1 MANKYPT
8 TPKSAAQ
15 TRRKGAIQTRSI
27 FVFFDLGG
35 TLVDLRGIVA
45 SMAERLTAVH
55 TRGPVPLALRW
66 AVTTAEALPSA
77 HGPRFRSEREIASE
91 VLYDLLAKR
100 GRADARDVSPKLVQ
114 DAWAGYVRTCTLQP
128 DVTVAWLRN
137 LRTKVAGLG
146 VVTDGDT
153 DAVAGVLSHTGLDKL
168 FDSVTTSEA
177 VRSYKPDLG
186 IYRAALKA
194 LKARPSESLFV
205 SDAAL
210 DLQGAARLGLAAA
223 WIPRSLLPDL
233 AKPPPST
240 LILSRIQDVDRIVTR
255 HGKTGRFELR

>member
-66 AVTTAEALPSA
+66 AVTT
-77 HGPRFRSEREIASE
+77 
-91 VLYDLLAKR
+91 
-100 GRADARDVSPKLVQ
+100 
-114 DAWAGYVRTCTLQP
+114 
-128 DVTVAWLRN
+128 
-137 LRTKVAGLG
+137 
-146 VVTDGDT
+146 
-153 DAVAGVLSHTGLDKL
+153 
-168 FDSVTTSEA
+168 SEA
-177 VRSYKPDLG
+177 VRSYKPDPR
-186 IYRAALKA
+186 IYRSALKA

>member
-1 MANKYPT
+1 M
-8 TPKSAAQ
+8 
-15 TRRKGAIQTRSI
+15 
-27 FVFFDLGG
+27 
-35 TLVDLRGIVA
+35 
-45 SMAERLTAVH
+45 
-55 TRGPVPLALRW
+55 
-66 AVTTAEALPSA
+66 
-77 HGPRFRSEREIASE
+77 
-91 VLYDLLAKR
+91 YDMVSNIDS
-100 GRADARDVSPKLVQ
+100 ADARDVSPKLVQ
-114 DAWAGYVRTCTLQP
+114 DAWAGYVRTCSLQP

-153 DAVAGVLSHTGLDKL
+153 DAVAGVLSHTGRDKL

-177 VRSYKPDLG
+177 VRSYKPDPG
-186 IYRAALKA
+186 IYRAAMKV
-194 LKARPSESLFV
+194 LKARPPQGLFV

-210 DLQGAARLGLAAA
+210 DLQGAARLGMAAA

>member
-35 TLVDLRGIVA
+35 TLVDLRGIVGSIA
-45 SMAERLTAVH
+45 GRLTAVH
-55 TRGPVPLALRW
+55 TSGPAPLALSW

-114 DAWAGYVRTCTLQP
+114 DAWGGYVRTCTLQP

-137 LRTKVAGLG
+137 LRTKLAGLG
-146 VVTDGDT
+146 MVTDG
-153 DAVAGVLSHTGLDKL
+153 A
-168 FDSVTTSEA
+168 SEA
-177 VRSYKPDLG
+177 GGGDLSSNRRVIIFRCGRS
-186 IYRAALKA
+186 
-194 LKARPSESLFV
+194 
-205 SDAAL
+205 
-210 DLQGAARLGLAAA
+210 
-223 WIPRSLLPDL
+223 
-233 AKPPPST
+233 
-240 LILSRIQDVDRIVTR
+240 SR
-255 HGKTGRFELR
+255 

>member
-8 TPKSAAQ
+8 TPKSATQ
-15 TRRKGAIQTRSI
+15 TRRRGSNRMRSM

-45 SMAERLTAVH
+45 SMAARLGAMRV
-55 TRGPVPLALRW
+55 RGPVPFALEW
-66 AVTTAEALPSA
+66 AVRTAEALPA
-77 HGPRFRSEREIASE
+77 AQGPRFQSEREIASD
-91 VLYDLLAKR
+91 VLFNLLARR
-100 GRADARDVSPKLVQ
+100 GRIDARDASVRLVRE
-114 DAWAGYVRTCTLQP
+114 AWAGYVGTCTLQP
-128 DVTVAWLRN
+128 DITVAWLRT
-137 LRTKVAGLG
+137 LRSQVAGLG

-153 DAVAGVLSHTGLDKL
+153 EAVAGVLSHTGLNEL

-177 VRSYKPDLG
+177 VRSYKPDPG
-186 IYRAALKA
+186 IYRSALKA

-210 DLQGAARLGLAAA
+210 DLHGAASLGIAAA
-223 WIPRSLLPDL
+223 WIRRSLLPDL

-240 LILSRIQDVDRIVTR
+240 LVLSRIQDVDRIVKGY
-255 HGKTGRFELR
+255 GKTGRFELR